1 MQKKIRKIAQNDL
14 SNVVEMLQQVS
25 AFKPDIAQIT
35 QAWRSY
41 INQTNVYAF
50 VVTFNE
56 EIIGFGSVIYEQNI
70 RSGIRGHIEDIVVSK
85 KYQKQGVGKEIIDNI
100 ISYSKEQGCYKLSL
114 QCNDENI
121 NFYKKLGFNVSGCSM
136 SNLLL

>member
-1 MQKKIRKIAQNDL
+1 MQKQIRKISLNDL
-14 SNVVEMLQQVS
+14 SQVIEMLQQIS
-25 AFKPDIAQIT
+25 SFKPDIAQTT
-35 QAWRSY
+35 QAWKSY
-41 INQTNVYAF
+41 IKQKNVYAI
-50 VVTFNE
+50 VVTLNE

-85 KYQKQGVGKEIIDNI
+85 EYQKQGVGKDILHNI

-121 NFYKKLGFNVSGCSM
+121 QFYKKLGFNISGCSM

>member
-1 MQKKIRKIAQNDL
+1 MQKQIRKISQNDL
-14 SNVVEMLQQVS
+14 SKVIEMLQQIS
-25 AFKPDIAQIT
+25 TFKPDFARIT
-35 QAWRSY
+35 QAWRRY
-41 INQTNVYAF
+41 IKQTNVYAI
-50 VVTFNE
+50 VVTLNE

-85 KYQKQGVGKEIIDNI
+85 EYQKQGVGKEIIDNI

-121 NFYKKLGFNVSGCSM
+121 DFYKKLGFNVSGCSM